1 MRLLSLGARRG
12 SAVGGRRFQA
22 DAFGSALIEGG
33 LDGATLKEWILD
45 PVVAY
50 GGGDKGSLFD
60 ALEDSDAA
68 ACAAKIA
75 ELKALA

>member
-1 MRLLSLGARRG
+1 M
-12 SAVGGRRFQA
+12 
-22 DAFGSALIEGG
+22 EGG